1 MSPPEKMGR
10 GLIMNEKISETQTII
25 QQKLNMATNENMF
38 GKKSNLTNEASVET
52 WFINPLLKYLQFTPE
67 DIRLKTSIQEFKV
80 SVGRKSCLY
89 KPDYVLLIDNFP
101 TLVIDAKSTDENIE
115 DWTSQCSSYCLE
127 LNKLYEHNPVE
138 YFLLSNGLHTQLYKW
153 DKGKYL
159 VDINFEDF
167 TIGNEKFIT
176 LVQYISKSALSK
188 IGIEKYQ
195 DLMKSDFEFNSKTL
209 DEISILFGKLHNFI
223 RNADKKNPSGAF
235 QELMKIIFIKIK
247 KDKELFE
254 KTCANREPKYED
266 VVFSTAWIK
275 NQTEISN
282 PINDILFKNL
292 LVDLEKEIRSKD
304 KKRFFDINDK
314 IDLSPSTIEKIV
326 GNIEHIKFYKMD
338 EDIHG
343 RMFES
348 FLDATV
354 RGPDLG
360 QFFTPRDIV
369 KLMVKLANIKV
380 TKNGMELVLDACCG
394 SGGFLI
400 EAMNDMIGKVDGIRG
415 ITNLDK
421 KKLNKE
427 ITENIMG
434 IDAGSEPPIYRIAR
448 MNMYLHGDGG
458 SKIYFADSLDK
469 NLGQVGSSDLEL
481 DDELKELRQEII
493 YDKKRF
499 NVILSN
505 PPFSSRYS
513 SDHQEQKKILD
524 QYTTYTKTSM
534 CLAVRES
541 VDRCCF

>member
-1 MSPPEKMGR
+1 
-10 GLIMNEKISETQTII
+10 MNDKKSENRTII
-25 QQKLNMATNENMF
+25 QQKLDITTNENMF
-38 GKKSNLTNEASVET
+38 CRKSDLTNEASVET
-52 WFINPLLKYLQFTPE
+52 WFVNPLLKYLEFVPE

-80 SVGRKSCLY
+80 SIGRKSCLY

-101 TLVIDAKSTDENIE
+101 ILVIDAKSTEENIE

-159 VDINFEDF
+159 IDINFEDF
-167 TIGNEKFIT
+167 TTGNEKLIT
-176 LVQYISKSALSK
+176 LVQYISKPALSK
-188 IGIEKYQ
+188 VGAKKYE
-195 DLMKSDFEFNSKTL
+195 DLMGRKFEFNSKTL

-235 QELMKIIFIKIK
+235 EELMKIIFIKIK

-254 KTCANREPKYED
+254 KTCVNREPKYED

-292 LVDLEKEIRSKD
+292 LIDLEKEIRNKN

-326 GNIEHIKFYKMD
+326 GDIEHIKFYKMD
-338 EDIHG
+338 EDVHG

-380 TKNGMELVLDACCG
+380 TKDGAELVLDACCG

-400 EAMNDMIGKVDGIRG
+400 EAMNELMSKVDAIRG
-415 ITNLDK
+415 VSNLDK
-421 KKLNKE
+421 KSL
-427 ITENIMG
+427 
-434 IDAGSEPPIYRIAR
+434 
-448 MNMYLHGDGG
+448 LHLTH
-458 SKIYFADSLDK
+458 FHL
-469 NLGQVGSSDLEL
+469 
-481 DDELKELRQEII
+481 
-493 YDKKRF
+493 
-499 NVILSN
+499 
-505 PPFSSRYS
+505 
-513 SDHQEQKKILD
+513 
-524 QYTTYTKTSM
+524 
-534 CLAVRES
+534 
-541 VDRCCF
+541 